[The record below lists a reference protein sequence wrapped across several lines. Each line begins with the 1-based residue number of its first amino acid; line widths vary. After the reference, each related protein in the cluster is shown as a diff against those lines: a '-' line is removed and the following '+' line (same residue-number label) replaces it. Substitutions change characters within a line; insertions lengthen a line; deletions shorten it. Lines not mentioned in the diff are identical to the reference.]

1 MNAETKDEKWI
12 ASFDPATGDRL
23 GQAPVFTPQQVQ
35 QAVEAARKAQ
45 AAWCQLTVQQRI
57 KALKPFR
64 RVLVEQRDALAALS
78 VAEQGKDQLIAYGE
92 IFSVLRLL
100 GYYFRIA
107 PRVLRQRRA
116 FPLLGLLRVNRVVPF
131 PYGVVGVISPW
142 NYPVSLSLEPT
153 LAALL
158 AGNAVVIKP
167 SEYTPLIGLKL
178 GALFRTAGL
187 PENLVQVVTGY
198 GDTGAALIASGINK
212 LVFVGSEATGRKV
225 AALAGQHLVPV
236 TLELG
241 GKDAAIVLA
250 DADLERAAHGIAW
263 GANINAGQTCLA
275 IERVYVQREI
285 AEPFLQHLV
294 EVVSNLRVGPGA
306 DPDTDIPAITTDA
319 QFAIIQSHI
328 QDAQSKGARVLCG
341 GKPADRPGRFFQPTV
356 VVDVDDQMRMMQ
368 EETFGPVIAVQR
380 VQDVEQAIQR
390 TNASPFGLTA
400 SVWTRNIPRGKQIA
414 ARIQAGDVAVN
425 DHGTPAGN
433 AEIPWGGMKNSGY
446 GKTRGKEGL
455 LEMVT
460 LQHISW
466 PRLQTR
472 REPFWFPNSAR
483 AIAMVR
489 QSIPLLYGTWRQRFA
504 ALRDRSK

>member
-1 MNAETKDEKWI
+1 MNAELTTGKWI
-12 ASFDPATGDRL
+12 ESFDPATGDRL
-23 GQAPVFTPQQVQ
+23 GKATVFTPDQVR
-35 QAVEAARKAQ
+35 QAVKAAREAQ
-45 AAWCQLTVQQRI
+45 TAWCQLSVRQRI
-57 KALKPFR
+57 RAMKPFQR
-64 RVLVEQRDALAALS
+64 MLVEQRDALAALI

-92 IFSVLRLL
+92 IFSILRLL

-116 FPLLGLLRVNRVVPF
+116 LPLLGLLRVNRLVPF

-153 LAALL
+153 IAALL

-167 SEYTPLIGLKL
+167 SEYTPLIGLRL
-178 GALFRTAGL
+178 GELFRAAGL

-198 GDTGAALIASGINK
+198 GDTGAALIASGIDK

-225 AALAGQHLVPV
+225 AALAGQHLVPM

-241 GKDAAIVLA
+241 GKDAAIVLS
-250 DADLERAAHGIAW
+250 DADLERAANGIAW
-263 GANINAGQTCLA
+263 GGNLNAGQTCLA
-275 IERVYVQREI
+275 IERVYVEHDI

-294 EVVSNLRVGPGA
+294 EVIQKLRVGPGT
-306 DPDTDIPAITTDA
+306 DPDTDIPAITTAA
-319 QFAIIQSHI
+319 QLSIIQSHI
-328 QDAQSKGARVLCG
+328 DDAVARGARVLCG
-341 GKPADRPGRFFQPTV
+341 GKPADRPGRFFKPTV
-356 VVDVDDQMRMMQ
+356 VVDVNEDMLIMQ
-368 EETFGPVIAVQR
+368 AETFGPVIAVQR
-380 VQDVEQAIQR
+380 VQDVNEAIQR

-400 SVWTRNIPRGKQIA
+400 SVWTRDIARGRRIA

-433 AEIPWGGMKNSGY
+433 VEIPWGGMKNSGY

-472 REPFWFPNSAR
+472 REPFWFPNSAK

-489 QSIPLLYGTWRQRFA
+489 KSIPLLYGTWRQRLA
-504 ALRDRSK
+504 VLRDRS